1 MCLAIGIDVHSK
13 KLTSFAV
20 PQDEENID
28 ESEFCL
34 EFNKEFKSTPADRT
48 TLNRMAA
55 WLNGREHLILI
66 ENSTKGLIRNKL
78 LISEELSCNS
88 NPLSTSL

>member
-34 EFNKEFKSTPADRT
+34 EFNKEFKSTPRLLHQDVDDIPEGPGAGLLEQPCQIG
-48 TLNRMAA
+48 LNHVVRCRMDV
-55 WLNGREHLILI
+55 
-66 ENSTKGLIRNKL
+66 
-78 LISEELSCNS
+78 EERD
-88 NPLSTSL
+88 PQEPRRDV